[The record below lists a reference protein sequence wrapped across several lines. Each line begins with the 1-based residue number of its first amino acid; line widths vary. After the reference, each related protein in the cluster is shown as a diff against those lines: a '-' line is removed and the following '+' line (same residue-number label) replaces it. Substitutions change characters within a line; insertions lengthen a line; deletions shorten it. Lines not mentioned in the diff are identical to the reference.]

1 MKKFLLKSLF
11 LLCAL
16 VVGSQCGWAENITYT
31 LTITSINNIN
41 GGSGYAAYNG
51 SRNMDAVCTT
61 DPTKKYSV
69 SLTTSNVMMTSG
81 KIQFKKNTGYL
92 YNSTNL
98 GTITSVSVT
107 YADDNQG
114 TLTTWYGT
122 TEHPSS
128 GTTVGNGYF
137 TIKETGNSYAGL
149 AAEIVITFQF
159 TIPTI
164 TFGNGNVL
172 EGATLDLNSLF
183 TSNSDGDV
191 TYTITAGDSY
201 GQIESDGHTLT
212 GLAEGSVT
220 VKASQAA
227 DGIYAAAEQT
237 ATIIVASASSP
248 NVEITPSAL
257 AFGDVEVGQTKNM
270 TFTIT
275 PANLTGNLA
284 ISCDNDKYTL
294 SSSSIP
300 QATTTAQT
308 ITVTAAPT
316 ALNDNM
322 DGEVTI
328 SGGGIISQTVSL
340 SATPYQVAN
349 VTLVAADNKGTFKQG
364 DNVVTSINSRVG
376 SSATVKAIPVDGYV
390 FDSWSAT
397 GATPASSTDA
407 ETEFTFTS
415 TSPTLTAT
423 FVVDPKVY
431 FTLDGNDMQNM
442 SNAGKTYGQSNL
454 KTITVDGLHW
464 EADAYQDGS
473 NNITNMLQ
481 LRVRTNS
488 KGVSYIKLPQFSGN
502 IKKISFSVTGSSDSD
517 TSLNGGNATA
527 TVLNFQTGNTSTE
540 TVVASSSSAS
550 SKSKEI
556 DLSSIATDYTTGYIT
571 AGGGVRIWSLTV
583 AIEPTDINVSVTSAK
598 YATFSDHVA
607 RDFSTSGITVL
618 KAVPD
623 NNGKVDLEEITD
635 GIVPANE
642 GVVLFSDVVVN
653 NAAIPATK
661 ATGAGDFSDNEMV
674 ANVVKTW
681 ITDDGGSSKVNYILS
696 NGSNGV
702 GFYKA
707 KDTGANLA
715 AHRAYLSTAATAG
728 ARDYLEF
735 SFGETTGITKVGN
748 TKQNVEGY
756 YNLNGQRVAQPAK
769 GLYIVNGKKV
779 VIK

>member
-1 MKKFLLKSLF
+1 MKRILLKSLV

-16 VVGSQCGWAENITYT
+16 VVGSSNVWADNITYT
-31 LTITSINNIN
+31 LTIDNISKI
-41 GGSGYAAYNG
+41 GSNTGYAAYNG

-69 SLTTSNVMMTSG
+69 SLTTSNVMMTSA

-107 YADDNQG
+107 YADDNKG

-122 TEHPSS
+122 TEHPTS

-164 TFGNGNVL
+164 TFNNGNMIS
-172 EGATLDLNSLF
+172 GATLDLNSLF
-183 TSNSDGDV
+183 TSNSNGDV
-191 TYTITAGDSY
+191 TYTITSGDSY

-227 DGIYAAAEQT
+227 NGIYAAAEQT
-237 ATIIVASASSP
+237 ATITVASSSSP
-248 NVEITPSAL
+248 NVNINPTSL
-257 AFGDVEVGQTKNM
+257 AFGDVEVGQTKQM

-275 PANLTGNLA
+275 PANLTGDLT
-284 ISCDNDKYTL
+284 ISSDNAKYTV
-294 SSSSIP
+294 SPTSID
-300 QATTTAQT
+300 QSTTTAQT

-316 ALNDNM
+316 ALNDDM

-340 SATPYQVAN
+340 SANPYKNAT
-349 VTLVAADNKGTFKQG
+349 VTLVATDDKGSFKQG
-364 DNVVTSINSRVG
+364 DNVVTSITTRVG
-376 SSATVKAIPVDGYV
+376 NTVTVKAIPIDGYV
-390 FDSWSAT
+390 FDSWSAA
-397 GATPASSTDA
+397 GATPATSTDA
-407 ETEFTFTS
+407 ETEFTITEAS
-415 TSPTLTAT
+415 ATLTAS
-423 FVVDPKVY
+423 FIVDPNYY
-431 FTLDGNDMQNM
+431 FTLDGDDMQNM
-442 SNAGKTYGQSNL
+442 SKAGTGYGQSNL

-464 EADAYQDGS
+464 EADAYQS
-473 NNITNMLQ
+473 SSPAITNMLQ
-481 LRVRTNS
+481 LRARTHDS
-488 KGVSYIKLPQFSGN
+488 GVSYIKLPQFSGN
-502 IKKISFSVTGSSDSD
+502 IKKISFSVTGSSNYD

-527 TVLNFQTGNTSTE
+527 TVLNFQTGKTSNE

-556 DLSSIATDYTTGYIT
+556 DLSSIATDYSTGYIT
-571 AGGGVRIWSLTV
+571 ASGGVRIWSLTV

-598 YATFSDHVA
+598 YATFSDHVT

-642 GVVLFSDVVVN
+642 GVVLFSDDEV

-661 ATGAGDFSDNEMV
+661 ATGTGDFSDNEMV

-696 NGSNGV
+696 NGTNGV

-707 KDTGANLA
+707 KAAGANLA

-735 SFGETTGITKVGN
+735 SFGETTAITKVEN

-756 YNLNGQRVAQPAK
+756 YNLNGQRIANPTK

>member
-1 MKKFLLKSLF
+1 MKRILLKSLV

-16 VVGSQCGWAENITYT
+16 VVGSQCGWAANAATNLPFTYTGGRPSNVDGFTHEGLSSDYNSAPKMKFDTTGDYATLRFNAKPGELSFDIKLNGTAHEDNTFTVSTSTDGTSFTTLKTYSGISGIPTSKKTYTIEENEFPSNTRYIRWTYTNKSSGNIGLGNINLALGSPDFSLESGIYSGAQT
-31 LTITSINNIN
+31 LTISTA
-41 GGSGYAAYNG
+41 SGYKLKY
-51 SRNMDAVCTT
+51 TT
-61 DPTKKYSV
+61 DGSDPKDADLINSNTTDVNIDASMTVRAVAVNGTKYSAESSASYTIN
-69 SLTTSNVMMTSG
+69 SLS
-81 KIQFKKNTGYL
+81 
-92 YNSTNL
+92 
-98 GTITSVSVT
+98 
-107 YADDNQG
+107 DP
-114 TLTTWYGT
+114 
-122 TEHPSS
+122 H
-128 GTTVGNGYF
+128 
-137 TIKETGNSYAGL
+137 
-149 AAEIVITFQF
+149 
-159 TIPTI
+159 
-164 TFGNGNVL
+164 
-172 EGATLDLNSLF
+172 ATLDTN
-183 TSNSDGDV
+183 N
-191 TYTITAGDSY
+191 
-201 GQIESDGHTLT
+201 
-212 GLAEGSVT
+212 
-220 VKASQAA
+220 
-227 DGIYAAAEQT
+227 
-237 ATIIVASASSP
+237 
-248 NVEITPSAL
+248 L

-294 SSSSIP
+294 SSTSIP

-322 DGEVTI
+322 DGEITI
-328 SGGGIISQTVSL
+328 SGGGITSQTVSL

-349 VTLVAADNKGTFKQG
+349 VTLVATDNKGTFKQG
-364 DNVVTSINSRVG
+364 DNVVTSITSRVG

-415 TSPTLTAT
+415 TIPTLTAT

-442 SNAGKTYGQSNL
+442 SNAGKSYGQSNL

-481 LRVRTNS
+481 LRIRTNS

-527 TVLNFQTGNTSTE
+527 TVLNFQTGETSNE

-642 GVVLFSDVVVN
+642 GVVLFSDDEV

-661 ATGAGDFSDNEMV
+661 ATGTGDFSDNEMV

-696 NGSNGV
+696 NGTNGV

-707 KDTGANLA
+707 KAAGANLA

-735 SFGETTGITKVGN
+735 SFGETTAITKVEN

-756 YNLNGQRVAQPAK
+756 YNLNGQRIANPTK

>member
-1 MKKFLLKSLF
+1 MKKLLLKSLF

-16 VVGSQCGWAENITYT
+16 VVGSGNLWAENITYT
-31 LTITSINNIN
+31 LTITSVDNIN
-41 GGSGYAAYNG
+41 GGSGYAAYDGN
-51 SRNMDAVCTT
+51 RTTYAVCTT
-61 DPTKKYSV
+61 DATKKMSV
-69 SLTTSNVMMTSG
+69 VWTTNNVMAQSDD
-81 KIQFKKNTGYL
+81 IQFKKNSGYL
-92 YNSTNL
+92 YNKTNL
-98 GTITSVSVT
+98 GTVTNIDITSSAGG
-107 YADDNQG
+107 YHK
-114 TLTTWYGT
+114 WYGT
-122 TEHPSS
+122 TEHPTSGAS
-128 GTTVGNGYF
+128 GTGKGYF
-137 TIKETGNSYAGL
+137 TIKENNTATGKVSQ
-149 AAEIVITFQF
+149 IVITFQF

-172 EGATLDLNSLF
+172 EGATLDLRTLF
-183 TSNSDGDV
+183 SSNSEGDV
-191 TYTITAGDSY
+191 TYTITSGDTY
-201 GQIESDGHTLT
+201 GQIESDGYTFT

-220 VKASQAA
+220 VKASQASKGA
-227 DGIYAAAEQT
+227 YAAAEQT
-237 ATIIVASASSP
+237 ATITVASASSP
-248 NVEITPSAL
+248 NVDISPSAL

-294 SSSSIP
+294 SSTSIP

-322 DGEVTI
+322 DGEITI
-328 SGGGIISQTVSL
+328 SGGGITSQTVSL

-349 VTLVAADNKGTFKQG
+349 VTLVATDAKGTFKQG
-364 DNVVTSINSRVG
+364 DDVVTSITSRVG
-376 SSATVKAIPVDGYV
+376 SSATVKAIPVDGYA

-397 GATPASSTDA
+397 GATPTSSTDA

-431 FTLDGNDMQNM
+431 YTFDGDEMQNM

-464 EADAYQDGS
+464 EADAYQS
-473 NNITNMLQ
+473 SSPAITNMLQ
-481 LRVRTNS
+481 LRARTHDS
-488 KGVSYIKLPQFSGN
+488 GVSYIKLPQFSGN
-502 IKKISFSVTGSSDSD
+502 IKKISFSVTGASNSD
-517 TSLNGGNATA
+517 TSLDGGNATA
-527 TVLNFQTGNTSTE
+527 TVLNFQTGKTSNE

-623 NNGKVDLEEITD
+623 GAGKVDLEEISD

-642 GVVLFSDVVVN
+642 GVVLYSDDEV

-661 ATGAGDFSDNEMV
+661 ATGTGDFSDNDMV

-681 ITDDGGSSKVNYILS
+681 ITEDGGSSKVNYILS
-696 NGSNGV
+696 NGTNGV

-707 KDTGANLA
+707 KAAGANLA

-735 SFGETTGITKVGN
+735 SFGETTAITKVEN
-748 TKQNVEGY
+748 TKQNVESY
-756 YNLNGQRVAQPAK
+756 YNLNGQRIANPTK

>member
-1 MKKFLLKSLF
+1 M
-11 LLCAL
+11 
-16 VVGSQCGWAENITYT
+16 WADNITYT
-31 LTITSINNIN
+31 LTIDNITKT
-41 GGSGYAAYNG
+41 GSDTGYSGYNG
-51 SRNMDAVCTT
+51 SRNVNAVCTT

-69 SLTTSNVMMTSG
+69 SLTTSNVMMSSG
-81 KIQFKKNTGYL
+81 KIQFKRNTGYL

-98 GTITSVSVT
+98 GKITNVSVT
-107 YADDNQG
+107 YADGNQG

-122 TEHPSS
+122 SAHPTS

-137 TIKETGNSYAGL
+137 TIKETGNKYAGL
-149 AAEIVITFQF
+149 AAEIVVTFQF

-172 EGATLDLNSLF
+172 EGATLDLRTLF
-183 TSNSDGDV
+183 SSNSEGDV
-191 TYTITAGDSY
+191 TYTIISGDTY
-201 GQIESDGHTLT
+201 GQIESDGFTFT

-220 VKASQAA
+220 VKASQASKGA
-227 DGIYAAAEQT
+227 YAAGEQS
-237 ATIIVASASSP
+237 ATITVASASSP

-257 AFGDVEVGQTKNM
+257 AFGDVEVGQTKDM

-294 SSSSIP
+294 SSTSIP
-300 QATTTAQT
+300 QVTTTTQT

-340 SATPYQVAN
+340 SANPYKNAT
-349 VTLVAADNKGTFKQG
+349 VTLVATDDKGSFKQG
-364 DNVVTSINSRVG
+364 DNVVTSITTRVG
-376 SSATVKAIPVDGYV
+376 NTVTVKAIPIDGYV
-390 FDSWSAT
+390 FDSWSAA
-397 GATPASSTDA
+397 GATPATSTDA
-407 ETEFTFTS
+407 ETEFTITAAS
-415 TSPTLTAT
+415 ATLTASFT
-423 FVVDPKVY
+423 VDPNIY
-431 FTLDGNDMQNM
+431 CTLDGDDMQNM

-464 EADAYQDGS
+464 EADAYQS
-473 NNITNMLQ
+473 SSPAITNMLQ
-481 LRVRTNS
+481 LRARTHDS
-488 KGVSYIKLPQFSGN
+488 GVSYIKLPQFSGN
-502 IKKISFSVTGSSDSD
+502 IKKISFSVTGPSNSD
-517 TSLNGGNATA
+517 TSLDGGNATA
-527 TVLNFQTGNTSTE
+527 TVLNFQTGKTSNE

-623 NNGKVDLEEITD
+623 GAGKVDLEEISD

-642 GVVLFSDVVVN
+642 GVVLYSDDEV

-661 ATGAGDFSDNEMV
+661 ATGTGDFSDNEMV

-681 ITDDGGSSKVNYILS
+681 ITEDGGSSKVNYILS
-696 NGSNGV
+696 NGTNGV

-707 KDTGANLA
+707 KAAGANLA

-728 ARDYLEF
+728 AREYLEF
-735 SFGETTGITKVGN
+735 AFGETTDITKIEN
-748 TKQNVEGY
+748 TKQGVEGY
-756 YNLNGQRVAQPAK
+756 YNLNGQRVAQPQK

>member
-1 MKKFLLKSLF
+1 MKKLLLKSM
-11 LLCAL
+11 LLLSAL
-16 VVGSQCGWAENITYT
+16 IVGSGNLWAENITYT
-31 LTITSINNIN
+31 LTITSITKPNS
-41 GGSGYAAYNG
+41 GSGYAAYDG
-51 SRNMDAVCTT
+51 ERSMDAVCTT
-61 DPTKKYSV
+61 DASNKFAV
-69 SLTTSNVMMTSG
+69 SIKSSNVMMQSG
-81 KIQFKKNTGYL
+81 DMQFKKNSGYL
-92 YNSTNL
+92 YNGTNL
-98 GTITSVSVT
+98 GTITSISIT
-107 YADDNQG
+107 NSAG
-114 TLTTWYGT
+114 TLTTWYGAS
-122 TEHPSS
+122 EHPTS
-128 GTTVGNGYF
+128 GTSGTGKGYF
-137 TIKETGNSYAGL
+137 TIKETGNKNAGL
-149 AAEIVITFQF
+149 ASEIVVTFQF

-172 EGATLDLNSLF
+172 EGATLDLRTLF
-183 TSNSDGDV
+183 SSNSEGDV
-191 TYTITAGDSY
+191 TYTITSGDTY
-201 GQIESDGHTLT
+201 GQIESDGYTFT

-220 VKASQAA
+220 VKASQASKGA
-227 DGIYAAAEQT
+227 YAAAEQT
-237 ATIIVASASSP
+237 ATITVASALSP
-248 NVEITPSAL
+248 NVDISPSAL

-316 ALNDNM
+316 ALNDDM
-322 DGEVTI
+322 DGEITI
-328 SGGGIISQTVSL
+328 SGGGITSQTVSL

-349 VTLVAADNKGTFKQG
+349 VTLVATDAKGTFKQG
-364 DNVVTSINSRVG
+364 DDVVTSITSRVG
-376 SSATVKAIPVDGYV
+376 SSATIKAIPVDGYV

-415 TSPTLTAT
+415 TIPTLTAT

-442 SNAGKTYGQSNL
+442 SNAGKSYGQSNL

-488 KGVSYIKLPQFSGN
+488 NGVSYIKLPQFSGN
-502 IKKISFSVTGSSDSD
+502 IKKISFGVTGPSNSD
-517 TSLNGGNATA
+517 TSLDGGNATT
-527 TVLNFQTGNTSTE
+527 TVLNFQTGKTSNE
-540 TVVASSSSAS
+540 TVIASTSSAS

-556 DLSSIATDYTTGYIT
+556 DLSSIATNYTTGYIT
-571 AGGGVRIWSLTV
+571 ASGGVRIWSLTV
-583 AIEPTDINVSVTSAK
+583 AIVPTDINVSVTSAK

-642 GVVLFSDVVVN
+642 GVVLFSDDEV

-661 ATGAGDFSDNEMV
+661 ATGTGDFSDNEMV

-681 ITDDGGSSKVNYILS
+681 ITEDGGSSKVNYILS
-696 NGSNGV
+696 NGTNGV

-707 KDTGANLA
+707 KAAGANLA
-715 AHRAYLSTAATAG
+715 AHRAYLSTDASAG
-728 ARDYLEF
+728 AREYLEF
-735 SFGETTGITKVGN
+735 TFGETTDITKIEN
-748 TKQNVEGY
+748 TKQGVEGY
-756 YNLNGQRVAQPAK
+756 YNLNGQRVAQPQK